1 MQIISNIHFLI
12 HGWKSGLKTGSYY
25 IRSRPKVKAQQFTVN
40 PNLKKSIVSETKY
53 EVCDSCSG

>member
-1 MQIISNIHFLI
+1 MWSERVYQFETTMVLMP
-12 HGWKSGLKTGSYY
+12 GSYY

-40 PNLKKSIVSETKY
+40 PNMKKEIMNETKY